1 MSATAPTL
9 VGRLSSTDPRRGE
22 RALVGLAW
30 AALFLNVLTFSAR
43 PILLPV
49 PQPVGQL
56 VTQGALPLALVLA
69 LLANRR
75 IVVRPQLFLALLSLL
90 AVVALMTSLHNEFLA
105 GSVFRSIRMLGVC
118 LVLWVLT
125 PWWGRRDMLLLRCH
139 RACLWFVLVV
149 VGVGALVAPN
159 MAFAFEGRLAGT
171 LWPIPPTQA
180 AHYGGVLFGTT
191 VILWMCRRQSGRA
204 ALLALAA
211 SGAVLVATHTRT
223 AILGVVIGCVL
234 ATATLFLGHV
244 RVRRASVWGAAVLV
258 VVSAV
263 FASQLTTWAMRGQS
277 ASEAAELTGRTKV
290 WSAVVEAPRSSFEL
304 LFGSGLSDQSFDGLP
319 IDSNWVATY
328 LDQGWFGVVVQV
340 LVLLVLL
347 LAAATRERGPER
359 AIALFLIVYCIV
371 ASITETGL
379 MVPSAYLLD
388 LAVAAALLA
397 RPVRGLA

>member
-1 MSATAPTL
+1 MSMTAVVSHLPR
-9 VGRLSSTDPRRGE
+9 VDARRGP
-22 RALVGLAW
+22 RVLVGLAW
-30 AALFLNVLTFSAR
+30 AALFLNALTFSAR

-49 PQPVGQL
+49 PQTVGQL
-56 VTQGALPLALVLA
+56 ATQGALPLALLFA
-69 LLANRR
+69 LMANRHM
-75 IVVRPQLFLALLSLL
+75 VVRPQLFLALLSVIG
-90 AVVALMTSLHNEFLA
+90 VVALMTSLHSEFPA
-105 GSVFRSIRMLGVC
+105 GSVFRSLRMLGVC
-118 LVLWVLT
+118 AVLWVLT

-139 RACLWFVLVV
+139 RACLWIVLLV
-149 VGVGALVAPN
+149 VGVGALVAPG

-171 LWPIPPTQA
+171 LWPIPPTQV
-180 AHYGGVLFGTT
+180 AHYGAVLFGTT

-204 ALLALAA
+204 AVLALAI
-211 SGAVLVATHTRT
+211 SGGVLVATHTRT
-223 AILGVVIGCVL
+223 AILGVAIGCAL

-244 RVRRASVWGAAVLV
+244 RVRRASVLGAAVLL

-290 WSAVVEAPRSSFEL
+290 WSAVIDAPRGSFEL

-319 IDSNWVATY
+319 IDSNWLATY
-328 LDQGWFGVVVQV
+328 LDQGWFGVVLQV
-340 LVLLVLL
+340 LVLLLL
-347 LAAATRERGPER
+347 ILAAATRERGPER

-388 LAVAAALLA
+388 LVVAAALLA